1 MQLKTLFSFV
11 VPLLGLQ
18 SSVHSLNIPPAQEL
32 HLRDEINAQGGQSN
46 QLYKFEVGIYK
57 RNNVTWDAFAAFLVN
72 SRYPKVKPLVAKHGV
87 AVWTETLTPPSARAI
102 AAGAIPPGWTVP
114 QYDSISTYYV
124 SDPSVLGAL
133 TTDPAWI
140 ALEIAAA
147 GYVDG
152 SRGTL
157 LAGFETVKY
166 EKPKKGGKGKKR
178 DCLLD

>member
-1 MQLKTLFSFV
+1 M
-11 VPLLGLQ
+11 
-18 SSVHSLNIPPAQEL
+18 
-32 HLRDEINAQGGQSN
+32 
-46 QLYKFEVGIYK
+46 
-57 RNNVTWDAFAAFLVN
+57 
-72 SRYPKVKPLVAKHGV
+72 
-87 AVWTETLTPPSARAI
+87 
-102 AAGAIPPGWTVP
+102 P

-166 EKPKKGGKGKKR
+166 EKPKKGGKGKKKR

>member
-1 MQLKTLFSFV
+1 MCCNGIQAIIAIQAVVTGEELSLAMAFIVFTQTLGPAIVLTLCQLIFY
-11 VPLLGLQ
+11 
-18 SSVHSLNIPPAQEL
+18 SSLRAEIPREAP
-32 HLRDEINAQGGQSN
+32 
-46 QLYKFEVGIYK
+46 
-57 RNNVTWDAFAAFLVN
+57 DADTE
-72 SRYPKVKPLVAKHGV
+72 
-87 AVWTETLTPPSARAI
+87 AVI

-124 SDPSVLGAL
+124 SNPSVLGAL

-157 LAGFETVKY
+157 LAGFETVK
-166 EKPKKGGKGKKR
+166 
-178 DCLLD
+178 

>member
-1 MQLKTLFSFV
+1 M
-11 VPLLGLQ
+11 
-18 SSVHSLNIPPAQEL
+18 
-32 HLRDEINAQGGQSN
+32 
-46 QLYKFEVGIYK
+46 
-57 RNNVTWDAFAAFLVN
+57 
-72 SRYPKVKPLVAKHGV
+72 
-87 AVWTETLTPPSARAI
+87 
-102 AAGAIPPGWTVP
+102 P